1 MASARRVSPPTQPPP
16 LGGPGF
22 DVVTSARDLI
32 ASVDDP
38 AEGTRRWVVAVSG
51 GPDSICLLDVL
62 GRLSESLDLELEVAH
77 VDHGLSPQ
85 SEEVAAA
92 VARLASGAG
101 HDVHVARA
109 TGLEGPNLQAR
120 ARDFRYRFF
129 ETVAA
134 ETGATT
140 IATAHTLDDRAE
152 TTLARLIHGAG
163 TDGLAGLRPR
173 DGKRLRPLLA
183 VRRRQ
188 TRTYCTERGL
198 EFVDDPANEDD
209 RFDRAAVRA
218 RLLPAIE
225 ERWGEGAVRAMAVS
239 AGRLAEDA
247 DFLDGLAETLFG
259 QIAKRSPGE
268 VRFARD
274 AFGLAPRALRRRLLA
289 RAIGRV
295 RDRSGGIDAALDG
308 LDRVEREPSRL
319 PLDFDVAEGAT
330 ISVTREEVVVKM
342 PR

>member
-1 MASARRVSPPTQPPP
+1 MASAGRVEGAPPP

-22 DVVTSARDLI
+22 DVVTAARDLI
-32 ASVDDP
+32 VAADDP
-38 AEGTRRWVVAVSG
+38 PDGRRRWVVGVSG

-62 GRLSESLDLELEVAH
+62 GRLSESLGLELEVAH
-77 VDHGLSPQ
+77 VDHGLSPS
-85 SEEVAAA
+85 SEEVAAT

-101 HDVHVARA
+101 HDAHVARA
-109 TGLEGPNLQAR
+109 SGLEGPNLHAR

-134 ETGATT
+134 ETGATR
-140 IATAHTLDDRAE
+140 IATGHTLDDRAE
-152 TTLARLIHGAG
+152 TTLARLVHGAS

-173 DGKRLRPLLA
+173 EGNRLRPLLT
-183 VRRRQ
+183 VRRRE
-188 TRTYCTERGL
+188 TRAYCAERGL

-225 ERWGEGAVRAMAVS
+225 ERWGEGAVRAMAAS

-247 DFLDGLAETLFG
+247 DFLNGLADTLFG

-268 VRFARD
+268 VRFALDDFR
-274 AFGLAPRALRRRLLA
+274 LAPRALRRRLLA
-289 RAIGRV
+289 RAVGRV
-295 RDRSGGIDAALDG
+295 RDRFGGIEAALDG
-308 LDRVEREPSRL
+308 LDRLEREPSQGRGRVQ
-319 PLDFDVAEGAT
+319 FDVAEGAT
-330 ISVTREEVVVKM
+330 VSVTREDVVVKM